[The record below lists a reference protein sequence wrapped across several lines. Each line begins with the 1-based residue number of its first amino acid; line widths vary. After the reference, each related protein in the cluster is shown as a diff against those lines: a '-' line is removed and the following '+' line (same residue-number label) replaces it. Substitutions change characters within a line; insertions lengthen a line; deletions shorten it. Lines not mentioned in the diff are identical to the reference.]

1 MMNTHWACPI
11 EHRGRGIR
19 PGNHN
24 TEWGCTVADK
34 HDPNGGPREC
44 YACKIVYKPPQRRR
58 QYAPTFHYA
67 CELMPWEHVPAGR
80 PGALGGH
87 REGCA
92 VREGHTGGAGQK
104 CYGCRMMYL
113 GRKDN
118 EVFLGPMN
126 DHPHYDCKLTPAEHE
141 PIKRSGRGHRP
152 GCAVAEGHTFGK
164 AKVCSAC
171 ALARDDAGKV
181 RASTIRRRFG
191 VTTEQ
196 YDEML
201 ARQNGGCAICGK
213 TNPNGHRLAID
224 HNHRSGKVRGL
235 LCRNCN
241 SAIGQL
247 LDSPELIRKAADY
260 VESQA
265 D

>member
-1 MMNTHWACPI
+1 MW
-11 EHRGRGIR
+11 
-19 PGNHN
+19 
-24 TEWGCTVADK
+24 WGYRSTRC
-34 HDPNGGPREC
+34 
-44 YACKIVYKPPQRRR
+44 
-58 QYAPTFHYA
+58 
-67 CELMPWEHVPAGR
+67 
-80 PGALGGH
+80 PGAVRKPCHNKWSRDSGSAPAPFLGG
-87 REGCA
+87 RRFS
-92 VREGHTGGAGQK
+92 VSGAGLA
-104 CYGCRMMYL
+104 GNGRESATPAPRLWNSPGEASAIWSGTDVVERM
-113 GRKDN
+113 GRCEVRDLTN

-126 DHPHYDCKLTPAEHE
+126 DHPHYDCSLTPAEHE